1 MLVAIVVLAVAL
13 AATVVVTALGGGGG
27 ESTETTPTAQPTTV
41 DRLSP
46 EQTAEADDDAS
57 LPGEY
62 VDLAAIY
69 GGAYGTRPGTSA
81 HVTYAMDYSPQGLP
95 PAGGPHWGSAACGQD
110 PSSSPPLCGPAPW
123 GIYREPWPAETLVHN
138 MEHAGVIVWYN
149 TADEDVIDQL
159 ETFATENLNDDV
171 TLVLA
176 PYPNMAMETVAITVW
191 GRRDLMPA
199 TELDLDRLQEFIDML
214 YCRFDPEGFC

>member
-1 MLVAIVVLAVAL
+1 MALIAV
-13 AATVVVTALGGGGG
+13 VVVTALGGGGG
-27 ESTETTPTAQPTTV
+27 GNTQTTPTAQATTV

-81 HVTYAMDYSPQGLP
+81 HVSYAMDYSPQGLP

-138 MEHAGVIVWYN
+138 MEHAGVIIWYN
-149 TADEDVIDQL
+149 TADQDVIDDL
-159 ETFATENLNDDV
+159 EAFAQGKVSAGTL
-171 TLVLA
+171 LVLA
-176 PYPNMAMETVAITVW
+176 PYPDMDAETVAITIW
-191 GRRDLMPA
+191 GRREVMDA
-199 TELDLDRLQEFIDML
+199 DSVDFDELQRFIDVL
-214 YCRFDPEGFC
+214 YCRFNPENLPC